1 MQEPGG
7 WFSDYFS
14 CFLGSVHNSPPSG
27 AVPVAFYSLQALPP
41 SDEVSTTCSLVFKGK
56 TWHTHTLL
64 TSASKQSDSAWC
76 VISCLLIRWCCPL
89 PPLLASQRLCSNKH
103 FSVRDSFVLFWLFS
117 GRGLDDVKNETK
129 QQSKNPFFDCT
140 CSSTLCPCSL
150 LFKARLYRK
159 LQKNSFLHFL
169 LSHVLPSPV
178 QTSSFHHCTKIN
190 QLLFMSFWGYNPATV
205 LSEFFRLFSWFI
217 PLNTFCALNS
227 LTLFSLVC
235 LFSCFCVFCLR
246 VMVHVVLVTWCKL
259 RQRPFN

>member
-1 MQEPGG
+1 M
-7 WFSDYFS
+7 
-14 CFLGSVHNSPPSG
+14 
-27 AVPVAFYSLQALPP
+27 
-41 SDEVSTTCSLVFKGK
+41 CSLVFKRK
-56 TWHTHTLL
+56 IWHTHTLL
-64 TSASKQSDSAWC
+64 TSASKQSDSAC
-76 VISCLLIRWCCPL
+76 CIISCLLIRWCCPL
-89 PPLLASQRLCSNKH
+89 RPLLSSQRFCSNKY

-159 LQKNSFLHFL
+159 HQKNSFLHFL
-169 LSHVLPSPV
+169 QYKLPPFTTAQKLINCYSWASGDITQPQSCLSFSGFSHGL
-178 QTSSFHHCTKIN
+178 F
-190 QLLFMSFWGYNPATV
+190 LLI
-205 LSEFFRLFSWFI
+205 LSV
-217 PLNTFCALNS
+217 ALNS

>member
-1 MQEPGG
+1 M
-7 WFSDYFS
+7 FSFGS
-14 CFLGSVHNSPPSG
+14 FLVGVWTMLKTKQNNK
-27 AVPVAFYSLQALPP
+27 AKILSLIAR
-41 SDEVSTTCSLVFKGK
+41 
-56 TWHTHTLL
+56 
-64 TSASKQSDSAWC
+64 A
-76 VISCLLIRWCCPL
+76 
-89 PPLLASQRLCSNKH
+89 PLL
-103 FSVRDSFVLFWLFS
+103 F
-117 GRGLDDVKNETK
+117 
-129 QQSKNPFFDCT
+129 
-140 CSSTLCPCSL
+140 CPCSL

-246 VMVHVVLVTWCKL
+246 VMVHVVLVT
-259 RQRPFN
+259 